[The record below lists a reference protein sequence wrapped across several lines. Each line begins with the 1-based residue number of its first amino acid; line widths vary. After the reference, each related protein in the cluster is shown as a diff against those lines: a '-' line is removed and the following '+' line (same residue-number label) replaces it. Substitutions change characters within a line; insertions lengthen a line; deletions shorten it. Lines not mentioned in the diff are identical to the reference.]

1 MASKKRTQR
10 RRANKAARRP
20 APLPPIV
27 EQAEEDKARRKGRRF
42 ARGRRAL
49 LFAVAILCALWTL
62 LVTALPPTVLRG
74 VLESQL
80 SAAVNAPVTLESV
93 RVNPF
98 TLAVSVRGVRVP
110 YLDGG
115 DGALLTIE
123 KLELIP
129 HLRPFENA
137 APVQAS
143 LRVFNPVLD
152 ILYLGNGA
160 FSFSA
165 LLPEKAAAP
174 ETPSA
179 PLFALSDLDLR
190 GGTVILRDGPV
201 GITHTISNVDFNAPL
216 LPSKDTPFAPTL
228 TARVNG
234 TPIEVRGR
242 IEPDADTVRTVFAIR
257 TAPLHME
264 HFRRYLAEFT
274 PLRLNSGTV
283 EADMAFTLSQ
293 PRPGLVATSLSGTV
307 LVADVEIASPEGAV
321 IGRLRRG
328 HAKLD
333 DFTLSERRIRLEEM
347 ELDGL
352 YLRVSRN
359 EAGRIDW
366 EAWLGPE
373 GTPDDTPFVVEGADL
388 ILRNSDF
395 TWADAALADTQVIE
409 ITGVDGRIAEFSTR
423 PGARTAMR
431 LSFGISTEGVL
442 AVDGEGTLNPPSLH
456 ADLWV
461 DDLPLI
467 VLRPLLGGTPLSDIL
482 GRVAVKG
489 GVRFGTGRTEEADGA
504 AQPPSAPYLAISNAE
519 ASLKDLSFGRGNS
532 LSAADRK
539 AGKDTGT
546 PAVRVR
552 ALACG
557 GLNFDTRARTASVRK
572 LSVTGPTLRVSTADG
587 VELAIPGAKPTPAKR
602 TPAVRTNLPAGLVA
616 SALPDAAATVLTG
629 WKLKADAF
637 SLTQGTIRD
646 TQNVLV
652 ENLSLA
658 TGPLTQDLR
667 QSVSFTLGGGT
678 APGNALKAKG
688 TLRPIPLRV
697 SARLDASGLPLDL
710 LARPLR
716 GLIGLSPSG
725 TFDAGLDAEVEEQSE
740 TFGIRATGAFTARD
754 ATIKDARS
762 GKTYATLRR
771 LAVDKLRFSS
781 AGTFE
786 AGDVLADRLRMDVAL
801 TPSGTL
807 DIVECLNPGS
817 KGGGSPF
824 TFAVS
829 KLRLQDAALL
839 FRDRLHAAG
848 AAVQDI
854 DATFTNLTSSG
865 MADVVL
871 TGQLGGAPIT
881 LSGKLN
887 PFSTPPAAALD
898 FTAKGVD
905 LARYSAYAKTYLGY
919 PVLQGR
925 LDLES
930 VFRTSGW
937 TFTLDNRIKLEKPVL
952 GPKDT
957 RPGAPDYPLP
967 LGLAL
972 LEDLRGNVTLDLPV
986 SGRLDASAMQVGG
999 LVGKA
1004 VGGLFA
1010 KVVTSPFALLG
1021 GIVSLVTPSDPAV
1034 QLVAFPPGETRL
1046 NPAARERLKRIAK
1059 ALESYPKVK
1068 IELIGMYEPTSDTR
1082 GLKRQRVLRKV
1093 RARGGKSAEAS
1104 LKPAEYERLLRQV
1117 YKASP
1122 AGKNDRKNEEPDV
1135 MEQRLQALENVG
1147 KADLETL
1154 ARSRAEQVRAFLLR
1168 QSPGLAK
1175 RISLAVK
1182 GGSPLVRAGTAQVE
1196 LQLR

>member
-1 MASKKRTQR
+1 MASRKRTQR

-20 APLPPIV
+20 APIPPIV

-49 LFAVAILCALWTL
+49 LFAVAILCALWAL

-110 YLDGG
+110 YLDGS

-123 KLELIP
+123 KLELVP
-129 HLRPFENA
+129 RLRPFENA

-165 LLPEKAAAP
+165 LLPKKEAAP
-174 ETPSA
+174 ETPDT

-190 GGTVILRDGPV
+190 DGTVILRDGPV
-201 GITHTISNVDFNAPL
+201 DITHTIDDVDFNAPL

-242 IEPDADTVRTVFAIR
+242 IEPDADAVRTVFAIR

-307 LVADVEIASPEGAV
+307 RVADVEIASPEGAV

-366 EAWLGPE
+366 EAWLDPE
-373 GTPDDTPFVVEGADL
+373 GAPGDTPFVVEGADL

-431 LSFGISTEGVL
+431 LSFGIRAEGVL

-489 GVRFGTGRTEEADGA
+489 GVRFGTGRTGTDGA
-504 AQPPSAPYLAISNAE
+504 AQSPGVPFLAVSDAG

-539 AGKDTGT
+539 AGKDAGA

-557 GLNFDTRARTASVRK
+557 GLNFDTQARTASVRK
-572 LSVTGPTLRVSTADG
+572 LSVTAPDLRVSTADG

-602 TPAVRTNLPAGLVA
+602 TPAVKTNLPAGLVT
-616 SALPDAAATVLTG
+616 SSLPDAAAAVLSD

-637 SLTQGTIRD
+637 SLTQGTVRD
-646 TQNVLV
+646 AGHVLV
-652 ENLSLA
+652 ENLSLE

-667 QSVSFTLGGGT
+667 QPVSFTLGGRT
-678 APGNALKAKG
+678 APGNALKARG
-688 TLRPIPLRV
+688 TLRPVPLRV
-697 SARLDASGLPLDL
+697 SVRLDASGLPLDL

-716 GLIGLSPSG
+716 GLSGFSPSG
-725 TFDAGLDAEVEEQSE
+725 TLDAGLDAEAEEQGK

-754 ATIKDARS
+754 AAIKDPRS

-771 LAVDKLRFSS
+771 LTVDKLRFSS
-781 AGTFE
+781 AGSFE

-807 DIVECLNPGS
+807 DIVECLNPG
-817 KGGGSPF
+817 KRDGGAPF
-824 TFAVS
+824 RFAVA

-848 AAVQDI
+848 ALVRDI
-854 DATFTNLTSSG
+854 DATLANLTSSG
-865 MADVVL
+865 MADIAL

-937 TFTLDNRIKLEKPVL
+937 AFTLDNRIKLEKPVL

-986 SGRLDASAMQVGG
+986 SGRLDASAVQVGG

-1021 GIVSLVTPSDPAV
+1021 GIVGLVTPDDPAV

-1059 ALESYPKVK
+1059 ALESHPKVR
-1068 IELIGMYEPTSDTR
+1068 IELIGMYEPASDTR

-1093 RARGGKSAEAS
+1093 RARGGKNAEAS
-1104 LKPAEYERLLRQV
+1104 LKPAEYDRLLRQV

-1122 AGKNDRKNEEPDV
+1122 AGKNMKNEEPDV
-1135 MEQRLQALENVG
+1135 MERRLQTLENVG
-1147 KADLETL
+1147 KADLEAL

>member
-10 RRANKAARRP
+10 RRANKAARRS

-42 ARGRRAL
+42 ARGPRVC
-49 LFAVAILCALWTL
+49 LFAAAILCALWVA

-80 SAAVNAPVTLESV
+80 SDAVNAPVTLGAV

-98 TLAVSVRGVRVP
+98 TLAISVRDVRVP

-129 HLRPFENA
+129 HLRLFGDA

-143 LRVFNPVLD
+143 LRVFKPVLD
-152 ILYLGNGA
+152 IAYLGNGA
-160 FSFSA
+160 FSFSK
-165 LLPEKAAAP
+165 LLPDAEAAP
-174 ETPSA
+174 EAPGV

-190 GGTVILRDGPV
+190 GGTIILRDGPV
-201 GITHTISNVDFNAPL
+201 DISHTISDVDFNAPL

-234 TPIEVRGR
+234 TPIEVTGR

-307 LVADVEIASPEGAV
+307 RVADVEIASPEGAI

-333 DFTLSERRIRLEEM
+333 DFTLSERRIRLEAM

-352 YLRVSRN
+352 YLRVSRD

-373 GTPDDTPFVVEGADL
+373 GKPDDTPFVVEGADL

-431 LSFGISTEGVL
+431 LSFGIGSEGVL

-456 ADLWV
+456 ASLWV

-467 VLRPLLGGTPLSDIL
+467 ALRPLLGGTPFSDIL

-489 GVRFGTGRTEEADGA
+489 GVGFGTGETSDA
-504 AQPPSAPYLAISNAE
+504 AQRPGVPFLAVTDAE

-539 AGKDTGT
+539 AGKDAGT
-546 PAVRVR
+546 PAVRVQS
-552 ALACG
+552 LACG
-557 GLNFDTRARTASVRK
+557 GLNLDTRARTASVRK
-572 LSVTGPTLRVSTADG
+572 LSVTAPVLHVSTVDG
-587 VELAIPGAKPTPAKR
+587 VELAIPGAKPAPAKR
-602 TPAVRTNLPAGLVA
+602 TPAARTDLPAGRLT
-616 SALPDAAATVLTG
+616 SALPDAAKAVLSG
-629 WKLKADAF
+629 WKLTSGAF
-637 SLTQGTIRD
+637 SLTKGTVRD
-646 TQNVLV
+646 TKQILV
-652 ENLSLA
+652 DNLSLE

-667 QSVSFTLGGGT
+667 QPVSFTLGGSA
-678 APGNALKAKG
+678 APGNAFKAKG
-688 TLRPIPLRV
+688 TLRPVPLRL

-710 LARPLR
+710 LRPL
-716 GLIGLSPSG
+716 GVLSGLSPLG
-725 TFDAGLDAEVEEQSE
+725 TLDAGLDAVVEEQGKE
-740 TFGIRATGAFTARD
+740 LGVRASGAFTARD
-754 ATIKDARS
+754 ATIRDARS
-762 GKTYATLRR
+762 NKTYATFRR
-771 LAVDKLRFSS
+771 LTVDKLRFSS

-786 AGDVLADRLRMDVAL
+786 AEDVLLDRLRLDVAL

-807 DIVECLNPGS
+807 DIMSCLPTG
-817 KGGGSPF
+817 KRDGGASF
-824 TFAVS
+824 RFAVA
-829 KLRLQDAALL
+829 KLHLQDAALL

-865 MADVVL
+865 MADVSL

-881 LSGKLN
+881 LSGKFN

-905 LARYSAYAKTYLGY
+905 LARYSAYAKAYLGY

-930 VFRTSGW
+930 AFRTSGW
-937 TFTLDNRIKLEKPVL
+937 NFTLDNRIRLEKPVL

-957 RPGAPDYPLP
+957 RPGTPDYPLP

-986 SGRLDASAMQVGG
+986 SGRLDASAVQVGG

-1010 KVVTSPFALLG
+1010 KVVTSPFALIG
-1021 GIVSLVTPSDPAV
+1021 GIVGLVTPDDPAV
-1034 QLVAFPPGETRL
+1034 QLVAFAPGETRL
-1046 NPAARERLKRIAK
+1046 NPAAQERLKRIAK
-1059 ALESYPKVK
+1059 ALESRPKIR
-1068 IELIGMYEPTSDTR
+1068 IELIGMYEPASDTR

-1093 RARGGKSAEAS
+1093 LARAGKNAEAS

-1117 YKASP
+1117 YKASS
-1122 AGKNDRKNEEPDV
+1122 AGKNGNEEPDV
-1135 MEQRLQALENVG
+1135 MEQRLQARENVG
-1147 KADLETL
+1147 KADLEAL

-1175 RISLAVK
+1175 RVSVAVK

-1196 LQLR
+1196 LLLR